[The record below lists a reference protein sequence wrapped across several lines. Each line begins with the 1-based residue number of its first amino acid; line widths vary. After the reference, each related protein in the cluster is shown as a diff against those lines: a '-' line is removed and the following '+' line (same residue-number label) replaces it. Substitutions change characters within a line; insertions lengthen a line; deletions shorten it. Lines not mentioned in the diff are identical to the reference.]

1 MSPVRESGM
10 PYLEL
15 AADCG
20 RMTSHSE
27 VIHTYGAVVV

>member
-1 MSPVRESGM
+1 MSPVRGSGM

-20 RMTSHSE
+20 RMTL
-27 VIHTYGAVVV
+27 VINRTCVFAET